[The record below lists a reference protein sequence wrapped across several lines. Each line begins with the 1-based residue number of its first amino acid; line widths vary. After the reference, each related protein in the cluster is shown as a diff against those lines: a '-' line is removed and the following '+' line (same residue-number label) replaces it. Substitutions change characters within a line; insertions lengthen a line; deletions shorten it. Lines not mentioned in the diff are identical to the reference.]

1 MKQVFKFSSLF
12 LACSLA
18 LTGCGGGGSSN
29 SGPAPTSI
37 TATHTAIFSDAPVIG
52 LTYKASPSNISG
64 TTNTKGEFD
73 YKTGD
78 SVTFSVAGITL
89 GTVSNLSATST
100 SSSPAIITPINLVA
114 GATDASNPTVIA
126 IGQLLGA
133 LNSVA
138 VAAGQGV
145 NGMFVVP
152 TATGPNAAIVTA
164 LLDKL
169 QSANLTT
176 STLAT
181 ALASGGVIQTAI
193 VAAGGTVPT
202 ATSTLSNIAHAA
214 CLSTTPALQQ
224 AKDFINSS
232 NNIFANGQKVFE
244 TYRPTSLTGMT
255 ELSESVSVVNELAR
269 YAYEQADG
277 GSLTLTPTEMQ
288 SYIQSKWGD
297 SIITNLNGLSVS
309 ANAGKVT
316 VLGSFTIQPQTGGTY
331 NPITY
336 TYTPTYGNP
345 TTATVINFIVKAPT
359 STTTASTY
367 TAQLDANSEIRT
379 VTDGQTTTLLAGAN
393 STMSLSYSG
402 VDSLQNRIDTTQIPD
417 SGQMSLANISIT
429 SAGTKISLDQLTLK
443 AQKVKYT
450 VGGGAVLTSFVPTS
464 LIFKG
469 SASQATNTAAIEA
482 TINLNN
488 DLSKTFAFDGTTKD
502 KLENSLNFIQS
513 DFTLKVSTTINT
525 PTQSN
530 VITAAF
536 TGSRTQLDQGQ
547 ATFDLTVNNDKLSG
561 LATYVGY
568 VGSAQHPENLEV
580 ILNNPNNCARTFIP
594 NILNFTTSNITVNG
608 IVQGTIS
615 KSSNSVYQAMFNDN
629 SIIVIAP

>member
-18 LTGCGGGGSSN
+18 LTGCGGSGSSN

-64 TTNTKGEFD
+64 TTNAKGEFD

-138 VAAGQGV
+138 VSAGQGV

-181 ALASGGVIQTAI
+181 ALAPSGLIQTAI

-202 ATSTLSNIAHAA
+202 ATSTQSNIAHAA
-214 CLSTTPALQQ
+214 CVSTTPALQQ
-224 AKDFINSS
+224 AKDFIISS
-232 NNIFANGQKVFE
+232 NNIFANSQKVFE

-316 VLGSFTIQPQTGGTY
+316 ISGSFSIKLQTGY
-331 NPITY
+331 AY
-336 TYTPTYGNP
+336 TDSYTPIYSNP
-345 TTATVINFIVKAPT
+345 TTATVKNFVVQAPT

-367 TAQLDANSEIRT
+367 NAQIDANSEIST
-379 VTDGQTTTLLAGAN
+379 VTEGQTTTLLAGAN

-402 VDSLQNRIDTTQIPD
+402 VDSLQNRIDTAQIPD

-450 VGGGAVLTSFVPTS
+450 VGGGAELTSFVPTS

-561 LATYVGY
+561 LATYMGY

-615 KSSNSVYQAMFNDN
+615 KSSNSVYQAIFNDN

>member
-1 MKQVFKFSSLF
+1 MKQVFKFSFLF

-29 SGPAPTSI
+29 SGPAPSGI
-37 TATHTAIFSDAPVIG
+37 SATHTAIFSDAPVIG
-52 LTYKASPSNISG
+52 LTYKASPSNIQG
-64 TTNTKGEFD
+64 TTNAKGEFN

-138 VAAGQGV
+138 VSAGQEV

-152 TATGPNAAIVTA
+152 TATGPKAAIVTA
-164 LLDKL
+164 LLDTL

-176 STLAT
+176 SNLAT
-181 ALASGGVIQTAI
+181 ALAPSGLIQTAI

-202 ATSTLSNIAHAA
+202 ATSTQSNIAHAA
-214 CLSTTPALQQ
+214 CVSTTPALQQ
-224 AKDFINSS
+224 AKDFIISS

-255 ELSESVSVVNELAR
+255 ELSESVAVVNELAR
-269 YAYEQADG
+269 YAYVEANG
-277 GSLTLTPTEMQ
+277 GSLTLTPSVMQ

-297 SIITNLNGLSVS
+297 SVITNLDGLSVS
-309 ANAGKVT
+309 SNAGKVT
-316 VLGSFTIQPQTGGTY
+316 ISGSFSIKLQTGY
-331 NPITY
+331 AY
-336 TYTPTYGNP
+336 TYSYTPIYGNP
-345 TTATVINFIVKAPT
+345 TTATVKNFVVKAPT

-367 TAQLDANSEIRT
+367 NAQIDANSEIST
-379 VTDGQTTTLLAGAN
+379 VTEGQTTTLLAGAN
-393 STMSLSYSG
+393 STMSLTYTG

-429 SAGTKISLDQLTLK
+429 SADTKISLDQLMLK

-488 DLSKTFAFDGTTKD
+488 DLSKVFAFDGTTKD

-513 DFTLKVSTTINT
+513 DFTLKVSTTIKT

-561 LATYVGY
+561 LATYMGY